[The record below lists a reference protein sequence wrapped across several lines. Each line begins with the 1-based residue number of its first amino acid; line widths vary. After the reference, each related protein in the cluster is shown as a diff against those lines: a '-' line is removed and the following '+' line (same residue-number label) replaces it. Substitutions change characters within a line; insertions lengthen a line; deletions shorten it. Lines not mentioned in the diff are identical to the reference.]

1 MTKYKIL
8 KNDSI
13 YYDGVTLYRIQSR
26 CDFDDVQFGDIGGY
40 IEKEYNLSH
49 SGTAWVYDNAKVFG
63 RYTTV
68 YDNAKIRGHAIVK
81 NGAKIFENAVVKDK
95 AQVFSAAK
103 IHGNSRIYKRGRIY
117 SNVNIFGK
125 AKVKGELFRS
135 NGIEISKGTFP
146 GLDDIF
152 IFYIEDFLKKA
163 LIFFGILILFAYFA
177 LLIFAFIKVV
187 S

>member
-1 MTKYKIL
+1 MIMPKFL
-8 KNDSI
+8 AGN
-13 YYDGVTLYRIQSR
+13 
-26 CDFDDVQFGDIGGY
+26 
-40 IEKEYNLSH
+40 
-49 SGTAWVYDNAKVFG
+49 
-63 RYTTV
+63 
-68 YDNAKIRGHAIVK
+68 NAKIRGHAIVK